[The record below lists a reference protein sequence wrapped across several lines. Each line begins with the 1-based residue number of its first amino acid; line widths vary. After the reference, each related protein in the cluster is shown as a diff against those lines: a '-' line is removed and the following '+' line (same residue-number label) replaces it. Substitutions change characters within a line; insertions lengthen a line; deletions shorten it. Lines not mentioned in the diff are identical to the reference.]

1 MRSICPKCS
10 YLLICEARHKDSV
23 VECGDFKSKISTNA
37 DCIRQM
43 SDEELAEW
51 IKAIVGHCANGF
63 CGKGCPLYSLCY
75 SQGITELD
83 WLKQEVTTNS
93 TT

>member
-1 MRSICPKCS
+1 MKQNGNMAESDWWEKFKALADMVNSNSANKQSPK
-10 YLLICEARHKDSV
+10 
-23 VECGDFKSKISTNA
+23 TNA
-37 DCIRQM
+37 DRIRAM
-43 SDEELAEW
+43 SDEEMAEE

-83 WLKQEVTTNS
+83 WIKQEAK
-93 TT
+93 